1 MGDQER
7 FPVSLGVADQ
17 MDSKLHGKI
26 GGRALLLLLQWH
38 RLALLTEATP
48 FVSLLSLLI
57 TQR

>member
-7 FPVSLGVADQ
+7 FSVSLGVADQ

-26 GGRALLLLLQWH
+26 GGRALLLLQWH